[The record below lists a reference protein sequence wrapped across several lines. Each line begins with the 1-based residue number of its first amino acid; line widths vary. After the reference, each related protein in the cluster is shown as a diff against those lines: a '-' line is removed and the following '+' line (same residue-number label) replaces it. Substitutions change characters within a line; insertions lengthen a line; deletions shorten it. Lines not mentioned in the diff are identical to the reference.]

1 MALCGFVMTR
11 RKSRDLEDKVA
22 LVTGAAGDI
31 GRCTV
36 ERLRERGCRIV
47 AEDVKAS
54 VESLSEPGRIECIS
68 GDVRQEDT
76 AKRAVSAALAHFG
89 SLDILINNAGRH
101 LQRSILDTSTTQWD
115 EILETN
121 ARGTFL
127 HCREALKVMTQR
139 GSGSIV
145 NVASISGVIGIAGQ
159 VAYAASKGAIIQ
171 ITKALAIEFG
181 ASGIR
186 INAVAPGAVVT
197 GFLED
202 AVPDSRALLESFGSH
217 HPIGRSARPE
227 EIAEVI
233 AFLASSQASF
243 MTGAVVMADG
253 GYTAA

>member
-1 MALCGFVMTR
+1 VALYGMTHP
-11 RKSRDLEDKVA
+11 KSQDLENKVA

-36 ERLRERGCRIV
+36 ERLRERGCRII
-47 AEDVKAS
+47 AADLKAS
-54 VESLSEPGRIECIS
+54 VDSLAEPGHIACIR
-68 GDVRQEDT
+68 GDLRREET
-76 AKRAVSAALAHFG
+76 AERAVSAALTHFG
-89 SLDILINNAGRH
+89 ALDILINNAGRH
-101 LQRSILDTSTTQWD
+101 LQRSTLDTSSAQWD

-127 HCREALKVMTQR
+127 HCREALRVMTER
-139 GSGSIV
+139 ASGCIV

-171 ITKALAIEFG
+171 ITKALAVEFA

-186 INAVAPGAVVT
+186 INAVAPGAVIT

-202 AVPDSRALLESFGSH
+202 AVPDSRALLESFGPH

-227 EIAEVI
+227 EIAEAIV
-233 AFLASSQASF
+233 FLASPQASF
-243 MTGAVVMADG
+243 ITGTVVMVDG
-253 GYTAA
+253 GFTAA

>member
-1 MALCGFVMTR
+1 MIQAA
-11 RKSRDLEDKVA
+11 RDLEDKVA

-54 VESLSEPGRIECIS
+54 VESLAEAGRIECIR
-68 GDVRQEDT
+68 GDVRDEET
-76 AKRAVSAALAHFG
+76 AQRAVSAALTHFG
-89 SLDILINNAGRH
+89 ALDILINNAGRH
-101 LQRSILDTSTTQWD
+101 LQQSILDTTSAQWD
-115 EILETN
+115 EILQTN

-127 HCREALKVMTQR
+127 HCREGLKVMSQR
-139 GSGSIV
+139 GAGAIV

-171 ITKALAIEFG
+171 ITRTLAIEF
-181 ASGIR
+181 APRGIR
-186 INAVAPGAVVT
+186 VNAVAPGAVVT
-197 GFLED
+197 GFLEG
-202 AVPDSRALLESFGSH
+202 AVPDSRALLESFGPH

-233 AFLASSQASF
+233 AFLASPQASF
-243 MTGAVVMADG
+243 ITGAVVMADG

>member
-1 MALCGFVMTR
+1 MTHQ
-11 RKSRDLEDKVA
+11 KIRDLEDKVA

-31 GRCTV
+31 GRCTI
-36 ERLRERGCRIV
+36 ERLHQRGCRII
-47 AEDVKAS
+47 AADVKAS
-54 VESLSEPGRIECIS
+54 VASLAERGHIECIS
-68 GDVRQEDT
+68 GDVRHEET

-89 SLDILINNAGRH
+89 ALDILVNNAGRH
-101 LQRSILDTSTTQWD
+101 LQRPILDTLTTQWD

-171 ITKALAIEFG
+171 ITKTLALEFG
-181 ASGIR
+181 TGGIR
-186 INAVAPGAVVT
+186 VNAVAPGAVVT
-197 GFLED
+197 GFLEG
-202 AVPDSRALLESFGSH
+202 AVPDSRTLLESFGPH
-217 HPIGRSARPE
+217 HPIGRSAKPE
-227 EIAEVI
+227 EIADVI
-233 AFLASSQASF
+233 VFVASPQASF
-243 MTGAVVMADG
+243 MTGAIVMVDG

>member
-1 MALCGFVMTR
+1 MTHQ
-11 RKSRDLEDKVA
+11 KSQDLENKVA

-36 ERLRERGCRIV
+36 ERLRERGCRII
-47 AEDVKAS
+47 AADLKAS
-54 VESLSEPGRIECIS
+54 VDSLAEPGHIACIR
-68 GDVRQEDT
+68 GDLRREET
-76 AKRAVSAALAHFG
+76 AERAVSAALTHFG
-89 SLDILINNAGRH
+89 ALDILINNAGRH
-101 LQRSILDTSTTQWD
+101 LQRSTLDTSSAQWD

-127 HCREALKVMTQR
+127 HCREALKVMTER
-139 GSGSIV
+139 ASGCIV

-171 ITKALAIEFG
+171 ITKALAVEFA

-186 INAVAPGAVVT
+186 INAVAPGAVIT

-202 AVPDSRALLESFGSH
+202 AVPDSRALLESFGPH

-227 EIAEVI
+227 EIAEAIV
-233 AFLASSQASF
+233 FLASPQASF
-243 MTGAVVMADG
+243 ITGSVVMVDG
-253 GYTAA
+253 GFTAA

>member
-1 MALCGFVMTR
+1 MTDQR
-11 RKSRDLEDKVA
+11 LGDLDGKVA

-31 GRCTV
+31 GRSTIDK
-36 ERLRERGCRIV
+36 LHLRGCRIV
-47 AEDVKAS
+47 ATDLKTS
-54 VESLSEPGRIECIS
+54 VEAL
-68 GDVRQEDT
+68 V
-76 AKRAVSAALAHFG
+76 ARAVSAALTHFG
-89 SLDILINNAGRH
+89 ALDILVNNAGRH
-101 LQRSILDTSTTQWD
+101 LQRPTVDTSATQWD

-127 HCREALKVMTQR
+127 FCREALKVMTRR

-171 ITKALAIEFG
+171 ITKTLAIEFA

-186 INAVAPGAVVT
+186 VNAVAPGAVVT
-197 GFLED
+197 DFLAD
-202 AVPDSRALLESFGSH
+202 AVPDSRALLESFGPH

-227 EIAEVI
+227 EIADVI
-233 AFLASSQASF
+233 VFLASPQASF
-243 MTGAVVMADG
+243 ITGAVVMADG

>member
-1 MALCGFVMTR
+1 MAFCGHAMTAPLH
-11 RKSRDLEDKVA
+11 RDLEGKVA

-36 ERLRERGCRIV
+36 KRLHERGCRIV
-47 AEDVKAS
+47 AADVKPN
-54 VESLSEPGRIECIS
+54 VDSLAEPPDIVCIT
-68 GDVRQEDT
+68 GDLRQQET
-76 AKRAVSAALAHFG
+76 ARRAVAAAVGHFG
-89 SLDILINNAGRH
+89 TLDILINNAGRH
-101 LQRSILDTSTTQWD
+101 LQCPTLDTSTTQWD

-127 HCREALKVMTQR
+127 HCREALRVMVER

-171 ITKALAIEFG
+171 ITKVLAIEFA

-186 INAVAPGAVVT
+186 VNAVAPGAVVT
-197 GFLED
+197 GFLGGN
-202 AVPDSRALLESFGSH
+202 AADSRALLESFGPH

-227 EIAEVI
+227 EVADVI
-233 AFLASSQASF
+233 AFLGSTEASF
-243 MTGAVVMADG
+243 ITGTVVMVDG

>member
-1 MALCGFVMTR
+1 MTHPT
-11 RKSRDLEDKVA
+11 SQDFENKVA

-47 AEDVKAS
+47 AADLKAS
-54 VESLSEPGRIECIS
+54 VDSLAEHGRIACIR
-68 GDVRQEDT
+68 GDLRREGT
-76 AKRAVSAALAHFG
+76 AERAVSAALTHFG
-89 SLDILINNAGRH
+89 TLDILINNAGRH
-101 LQRSILDTSTTQWD
+101 LQRSTLDTSSAQWD

-127 HCREALKVMTQR
+127 HCREALKVMTAR
-139 GSGSIV
+139 ASGCIV

-159 VAYAASKGAIIQ
+159 VAYAASKGAIVQ
-171 ITKALAIEFG
+171 ITKALAVEFA

-186 INAVAPGAVVT
+186 VNAVAPGAVIT

-202 AVPDSRALLESFGSH
+202 AVPDSRALLESFGPH

-227 EIAEVI
+227 EIAEAIV
-233 AFLASSQASF
+233 FLASPQASF
-243 MTGAVVMADG
+243 ITGTVVMVDG
-253 GYTAA
+253 GFTAA

>member
-1 MALCGFVMTR
+1 MTHQNN
-11 RKSRDLEDKVA
+11 RDLEDKVA

-36 ERLRERGCRIV
+36 ELLRERGCRII
-47 AEDVKAS
+47 AADVKAS
-54 VESLSEPGRIECIS
+54 IELLAERGRIECIS
-68 GDVRQEDT
+68 GDVRRQET
-76 AKRAVSAALAHFG
+76 AERAVSAALTHFG
-89 SLDILINNAGRH
+89 GLDILINNAGRH
-101 LQRSILDTSTTQWD
+101 LQRPIFETEIAQWD

-171 ITKALAIEFG
+171 ITKTLAVELAAG
-181 ASGIR
+181 GIR
-186 INAVAPGAVVT
+186 VNAVAPGAVVT
-197 GFLED
+197 GFLEG
-202 AVPDSRALLESFGSH
+202 AVPDSRALLESFGAH
-217 HPIGRSARPE
+217 HPIGRSAKPE
-227 EIAEVI
+227 EIADVI
-233 AFLASSQASF
+233 VFLASPRSSF
-243 MTGAVVMADG
+243 MTGAIVMVDG

>member
-1 MALCGFVMTR
+1 MTHQ
-11 RKSRDLEDKVA
+11 KSQDLENKVA

-36 ERLRERGCRIV
+36 ERLRERGCRII
-47 AEDVKAS
+47 AADLKAS
-54 VESLSEPGRIECIS
+54 VDSLAEPGYIACIR
-68 GDVRQEDT
+68 GDLRREET
-76 AKRAVSAALAHFG
+76 AERAVSAALTHFG
-89 SLDILINNAGRH
+89 ALDILINNAGRH
-101 LQRSILDTSTTQWD
+101 LQRSTLDTSSAQWD

-127 HCREALKVMTQR
+127 HCREALKVMTER
-139 GSGSIV
+139 ASGCIV

-171 ITKALAIEFG
+171 ITKALAVEFA

-186 INAVAPGAVVT
+186 INAVAPGAVIT

-202 AVPDSRALLESFGSH
+202 AVPDSRALLESFGPH

-227 EIAEVI
+227 EIAEAIV
-233 AFLASSQASF
+233 FLASPQASF
-243 MTGAVVMADG
+243 ITGTVVMVDG
-253 GYTAA
+253 GFTAA

>member
-1 MALCGFVMTR
+1 MAIYGFVMTHPN
-11 RKSRDLEDKVA
+11 SRDLEDRVA

-36 ERLRERGCRIV
+36 ERLLERGCRIV
-47 AEDVKAS
+47 AADVKAS
-54 VESLSEPGRIECIS
+54 IESLADHGRIACVR
-68 GDVRQEDT
+68 GDLRQEET
-76 AKRAVSAALAHFG
+76 AQRAVAAALTHFG
-89 SLDILINNAGRH
+89 TLDILVNNAGRH
-101 LQRSILDTSTTQWD
+101 LQRATLDTSTTQWD

-127 HCREALKVMTQR
+127 HCREALRVMTRR

-171 ITKALAIEFG
+171 ITKALAIEF
-181 ASGIR
+181 AATGIR
-186 INAVAPGAVVT
+186 VNAVAPGAVVT
-197 GFLED
+197 GFLEN
-202 AVPDSRALLESFGSH
+202 AVPDSRALLESFGPH

-227 EIAEVI
+227 EIADVI
-233 AFLASSQASF
+233 VFLASPQASF

>member
-1 MALCGFVMTR
+1 VALYGMTHPT
-11 RKSRDLEDKVA
+11 SQNLENKVA

-36 ERLRERGCRIV
+36 ERLRERGCRII
-47 AEDVKAS
+47 AADLKAS
-54 VESLSEPGRIECIS
+54 VDSLAEHGRIACIR
-68 GDVRQEDT
+68 GDLRREET
-76 AKRAVSAALAHFG
+76 AERAVSAALTHFG
-89 SLDILINNAGRH
+89 TLDILINNAGRH
-101 LQRSILDTSTTQWD
+101 LQRPTLDTSSAQWD

-127 HCREALKVMTQR
+127 HCREALKVMTAR
-139 GSGSIV
+139 ASGCIV

-171 ITKALAIEFG
+171 ITKALAVEFA

-186 INAVAPGAVVT
+186 VNAVAPGAVIT

-202 AVPDSRALLESFGSH
+202 AVPDSRALLESFGPH

-227 EIAEVI
+227 EIAEAIV
-233 AFLASSQASF
+233 FLASPQASF
-243 MTGAVVMADG
+243 ITGTVVMVDG
-253 GYTAA
+253 GFTAA

>member
-1 MALCGFVMTR
+1 MTHP
-11 RKSRDLEDKVA
+11 KSQDLENKVA

-36 ERLRERGCRIV
+36 ERLRERGCRII
-47 AEDVKAS
+47 AADLKAS
-54 VESLSEPGRIECIS
+54 VDSLAEPGHIACIR
-68 GDVRQEDT
+68 GDLRREET
-76 AKRAVSAALAHFG
+76 AERAVSAALTHFG
-89 SLDILINNAGRH
+89 ALDILINNAGRH
-101 LQRSILDTSTTQWD
+101 LQRSTLDTSSAQWD

-127 HCREALKVMTQR
+127 HCREALRVMTER
-139 GSGSIV
+139 ASGCIV

-171 ITKALAIEFG
+171 ITKALAVEFA

-186 INAVAPGAVVT
+186 INAVAPGAVIT

-202 AVPDSRALLESFGSH
+202 AVPDSRALLESFGPH

-227 EIAEVI
+227 EIAEAIV
-233 AFLASSQASF
+233 FLASPQASF
-243 MTGAVVMADG
+243 ITGTVVMVDG
-253 GYTAA
+253 GFTAA